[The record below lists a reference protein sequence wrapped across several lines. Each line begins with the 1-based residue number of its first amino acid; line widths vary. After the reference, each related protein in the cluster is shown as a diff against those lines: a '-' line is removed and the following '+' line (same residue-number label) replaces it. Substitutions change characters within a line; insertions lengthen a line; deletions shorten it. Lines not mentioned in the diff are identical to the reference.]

1 MALTEATC
9 KLCAGSLAELGL
21 SKRKGVC
28 QPCAKQR
35 QNDYQATCN
44 TKLQA
49 VQERG
54 LQEAKR
60 AKTSY
65 QKPCSLGQ
73 AREMGLLEEATEVPT
88 PRLPVDY
95 NRNAAGEQK
104 AQTHCNCG
112 AVKGVARW
120 ARYVDGAPTGKV
132 CHQCGV
138 QRDNERRQE
147 RKKAERNLVAEKV
160 ADMHA

>member
-1 MALTEATC
+1 MELTEAAC
-9 KLCAGSLAELGL
+9 KLCAGSLVELGL
-21 SKRKGVC
+21 SKRKSVC
-28 QPCAKQR
+28 KPCATTR
-35 QNDYQATCN
+35 QKGYKATHK

-49 VQERG
+49 VQEQG

-60 AKTSY
+60 AKTSH
-65 QKPCSLGQ
+65 QKPQSLGQ
-73 AREMGLLEEATEVPT
+73 AVEMGLLEAAISVPV
-88 PRLPVDY
+88 PKLPVDY